1 MTSSALTLDRSLQH
15 LNAEDGVFLGI
26 PTPILGKLKAEP
38 IPFYFAAPEHRSQ
51 QKSSIGWTTWSSLPV
66 KDEGNHIEV
75 CQAAYM
81 RFRLLLCN
89 KHSGKLTL

>member
-38 IPFYFAAPEHRSQ
+38 TPFYFAAPEHRSQ
-51 QKSSIGWTTWSSLPV
+51 QKSSIG
-66 KDEGNHIEV
+66 
-75 CQAAYM
+75 
-81 RFRLLLCN
+81 
-89 KHSGKLTL
+89 